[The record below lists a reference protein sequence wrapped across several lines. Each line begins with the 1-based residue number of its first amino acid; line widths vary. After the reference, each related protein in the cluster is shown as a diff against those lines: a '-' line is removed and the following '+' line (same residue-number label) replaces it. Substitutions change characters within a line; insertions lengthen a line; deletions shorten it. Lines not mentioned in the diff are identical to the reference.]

1 MRKILFV
8 ISIIGVVAFAV
19 SCKKEE
25 GVNPLADSN
34 NLGKGAYITLA
45 KTTNLNLNYAA
56 IASSTVSIEVSQYSI
71 GDDVDKI
78 KIYVVQGS
86 NSDPAAWKLIKTVDY
101 TGDNTVLSVTGQQ
114 IATALGTT
122 PANLSPGNFYTLYNQ
137 IITKGGNTYDI
148 SNTYSLVEG
157 NSNYN
162 MAFRWTA
169 YVVCPFVAPV
179 GGTYTVVQD
188 DWVDWSPGDAVTVTD
203 GPAANQVNLSAV
215 WPNPAYGTIINPLY
229 VNVDPATGTATIP
242 TGISWGNYGSYTTST
257 LAGSTGYVFS
267 CTGRITLSIHVN
279 ATGFGDQGFLK
290 LILQK

>member
-8 ISIIGVVAFAV
+8 ISTMGLIAYAV
-19 SCKKEE
+19 SCKKTE

-45 KTTNLNLNYAA
+45 KTTNLNLNYAS
-56 IASSTVSIEVSQYSI
+56 IASSTVSIAVDQYPN
-71 GDDVDKI
+71 GNDVDKI
-78 KIYVVQGS
+78 KVYVVKGS
-86 NSDPAAWKLIKTVDY
+86 NSDPAAWKLIKTVSY
-101 TGDNTVLSVTGQQ
+101 TGAGTVLSATGQE

-137 IITKGGNTYDI
+137 IITKSGEIYDI

-179 GGTYTVVQD
+179 GGTYTVIQD
-188 DWVDWSPGDAVTVTD
+188 DWVDWSPGDAVPVTD
-203 GPAANQVNLSAV
+203 GPGANQVNLSGV
-215 WPNPAYGTIINPLY
+215 WPNPAYGTVVSPLV

-242 TGISWGNYGSYTTST
+242 SGVTWGNYGSFTTVT
-257 LAGSTGYVFS
+257 GTGSTGYVFS
-267 CTGRITLSIHVN
+267 CTGRITLSIHFT